1 MKYTPVQDGTSP
13 FMLACKGESLNAVHF
28 LLEQGADITLINNV
42 S

>member
-1 MKYTPVQDGTSP
+1 
-13 FMLACKGESLNAVHF
+13 MLACKGESLNAVYI